1 MSTLTRGLNYR
12 SACLQFSGDVQ
23 LSSFTFNVLF
33 QIQAFG
39 IANNRFGHYNDCVG
53 FFTVA
58 AWMGVVTMLV
68 MLAIVLL
75 GVSMLLT
82 INTMDRYDD
91 PKGKTITITATD

>member
-1 MSTLTRGLNYR
+1 M
-12 SACLQFSGDVQ
+12 CC
-23 LSSFTFNVLF
+23 

-39 IANNRFGHYNDCVG
+39 IQHNNFGYYNDCMG
-53 FFTVA
+53 FFSIPI
-58 AWMGVVTMLV
+58 WMGVITMLS

-75 GVSMLLT
+75 GIGMLLS